1 MADQGRKKN
10 ISGAGNGVHRRGSGL
25 GTGPVGSGSAFSGGG
40 SSGGERGPSRGPGGL
55 IVIILMVLLGGGGGI
70 GALLGG
76 GGNGGGTDAL
86 SSVAGI
92 AGSVLGAGFGNS
104 TYANVSGASS
114 DWVTPNNSGSLDASV
129 ASEARSRYTTVKGNG
144 EDEITMMVYMC
155 GTDLESKHGMAS
167 NDLNEMMKA
176 EISDKIK
183 IIVYT
188 GGCRQW
194 QNGISSQTNQIYR
207 VRSGRM
213 ELLEADMGN
222 KAMTDPATLTEFI
235 NYCSKNYPS
244 NRNMLVFWDH
254 GGGSLSGYGYDE
266 LHSSS
271 GSMTLGGINKALGNA
286 GIKYDIIGFDACL
299 MATVETDLMA
309 ASYADYMIAS
319 EETEPGVGW
328 YYTRWLTELSKNTSM
343 ASTEIGKMIIDD
355 FVDVCDRSCRGQKTT
370 LSIVDLAEL
379 SETLPDDFK
388 AFSKKT
394 TDLITEKKY
403 SVVADARSASRE
415 FAQSSQI
422 DQVDLVNFATNMG
435 TEEGKKLADTVLAA
449 VKYNRTSSNMTNAY
463 GVSIY
468 FPYRK
473 TSKVNTAQNI
483 YGEIGLDSEYSDCI
497 REFAGIQSTGQSVG
511 ASYGTTPFD
520 LIGGQSSGYGLQSLE
535 TILNMMNAFSGVS
548 GRSLSAQDSA
558 QYVCDNQFDAG
569 QLNWKTDEDGNAC
582 ISLPAEQW
590 KLVDIVEYNMFV
602 DDGTGYVDM
611 GLDVLY
617 SIDDKGNLIPDNS
630 GTWMSINDQP
640 VAYYHTDTTG
650 NTIWGYVPAMLN
662 DERVKLM
669 IVTDNTTGESF
680 VAGADPDYES
690 VTDTVS
696 RGLIEIKDG
705 DKLDFL
711 CDYYSYNGDYLD
723 SYYLGDEM
731 NVSGELK
738 VTDTY
743 VGSKFIGF
751 YKFTD
756 IYGAEYF
763 SDRMPQ
769 N

>member
-1 MADQGRKKN
+1 MADQQGRKKN
-10 ISGAGNGVHRRGSGL
+10 ISGSGNGVHRRGSGL

-40 SSGGERGPSRGPGGL
+40 SDGGQRGPTRGPGGL
-55 IVIILMVLLGGGGGI
+55 IIIVLMLLLGGGGGL

-76 GGNGGGTDAL
+76 GGNGGATSPV
-86 SSVAGI
+86 SSVANI
-92 AGSVLGAGFGNS
+92 AGAVLGQGFGNS
-104 TYANVSGASS
+104 TYANVSGTNS
-114 DWVTPNNSGSLDASV
+114 DWVTPNNSGNLDDSV
-129 ASEARSRYTTVKGNG
+129 ASEARSRYTTIKGG
-144 EDEITMMVYMC
+144 GADEITIMVYMC

-176 EISDKIK
+176 ELSDKVK

-194 QNGISSQTNQIYR
+194 QNGISSTTNQIYR
-207 VRSGRM
+207 VKSGKM

-235 NYCSKNYPS
+235 NYCSKNYPA
-244 NRNMLVFWDH
+244 NRNMLIFWDH

-266 LHSSS
+266 THSSA
-271 GSMTLGGINKALGNA
+271 GSMTLGGINKALANA

-309 ASYADYMIAS
+309 ANYADYMVAS

-343 ASTEIGKMIIDD
+343 ATTEIGRMIIDD
-355 FVDVCDRSCRGQKTT
+355 FVDVCARSCQGQKTT

-435 TEEGKKLADTVLAA
+435 TEEGKKLADTILGA
-449 VKYNRTSSNMTNAY
+449 VKYNRTSTNMTNAY
-463 GVSIY
+463 GVSVY

-473 TSKVNTAQNI
+473 TSKVNTAENI
-483 YGEIGLDSEYSDCI
+483 YGEIGMDSEYADCI

-511 ASYGTTPFD
+511 ASYGTSVFD
-520 LIGGQSSGYGLQSLE
+520 MIGGQGSSYGIQSLE
-535 TILNMMNAFSGVS
+535 SILNMMNAFSGVS
-548 GRSLSAQDSA
+548 GRSLSPEESA
-558 QYVCDNQFDAG
+558 AYVCDNQFDAG
-569 QLNWKTDEDGNAC
+569 LLSWKLDGNGNSY
-582 ISLPAEQW
+582 ISLPADQW
-590 KLVDIVEYNMFV
+590 KLVDMVEYNMFV

-617 SIDDKGNLIPDNS
+617 TIDDNGNLWPDVS

-650 NTIWGYVPAMLN
+650 DTIWGYVPAMLN
-662 DERVKLM
+662 DERVKLI
-669 IVTDNTTGESF
+669 IVTDNKTGQSV
-680 VAGADPDYES
+680 VAGADPDYDSS
-690 VTDTVS
+690 VTDTQS
-696 RGLIEIKDG
+696 RGLIEIQSG

-711 CDYYSYNGDYLD
+711 CDYYSYNGDYMD
-723 SYYLGDEM
+723 SYYLGEEM
-731 NVSGELK
+731 TVSGNLR

-743 VGSKFIGF
+743 VDSKFIGF

-763 SDRMPQ
+763 SDKLQ
-769 N
+769 

>member
-1 MADQGRKKN
+1 MADNQGRKKN

-40 SSGGERGPSRGPGGL
+40 SGGGQRGPSRGPGGL
-55 IVIILMVLLGGGGGI
+55 IVIILMLLLGGGGGI

-76 GGNGGGTDAL
+76 GGNGGADAL

-92 AGSVLGAGFGNS
+92 AGSVLGQGFGSS
-104 TYANVSGASS
+104 TYANVSGSSS
-114 DWVTPNNSGSLDASV
+114 DWVTPNNSGNLDASV
-129 ASEARSRYTTVKGNG
+129 SSEARSRYTTIKGNG

-188 GGCRQW
+188 GGCKQW
-194 QNGISSQTNQIYR
+194 KNGISSQTNQIYR
-207 VRSGRM
+207 VRSGKM
-213 ELLEADMGN
+213 ELLEANMGN

-271 GSMTLGGINKALGNA
+271 GSMTLGGINKALGSA

-343 ASTEIGKMIIDD
+343 ATTEIGKMIIDD
-355 FVDVCDRSCRGQKTT
+355 FVDVCARSCQGQKTT

-422 DQVDLVNFATNMG
+422 DQVDLVNFAMNMG
-435 TEEGKKLADTVLAA
+435 TDEGKKLADTILAA

-463 GVSIY
+463 GVSVY

-473 TSKVNTAQNI
+473 TSKIKTAENI
-483 YGEIGLDSEYSDCI
+483 YGEIGIDSEYADCI

-535 TILNMMNAFSGVS
+535 TIMNMMNAFSGVS
-548 GRSLSAQDSA
+548 GRSLSDQESA

-569 QLNWKTDEDGNAC
+569 LLGWKTDENGAAYIN
-582 ISLPAEQW
+582 LPAEQW

-617 SIDDKGNLIPDNS
+617 SIDDNGNLIPDTS

-650 NTIWGYVPAMLN
+650 STIWGYVPAMLN

-669 IVTDNTTGESF
+669 IVTDNTTGNSF

-705 DKLDFL
+705 DKIDFL

-723 SYYLGDEM
+723 SYYLGEEM
-731 NVSGELK
+731 TVSGELK

-756 IYGAEYF
+756 VYGAEYF
-763 SDRMPQ
+763 SDRMPH
-769 N
+769 